1 MKKINLYIFILLSPF
16 AHAEPSHDMARFQEL
31 GALHVQKYNNPQCRA
46 LRDFAQNTASHY
58 RRAYNGQQSLKKAD
72 ENAHFEAM
80 NAIKTIVEQ
89 DIPLPFNYQFLVEQ
103 SSVIRKGVFSG
114 HLKNSEE
121 YLDGVYNKCASLLAM
136 SEYSNNDNYERVVD
150 YSKGEDKRYHPK
162 ITKIEEVCDRAD
174 FPDVMEK
181 ARTNIKDFAKNKK
194 LTTEQFLDRSNYLS
208 INRLA
213 EDMLQAG
220 LDERLINIQFL
231 LNLYNAPKL
240 GLKTGHLQ
248 PRCIINR

>member
-1 MKKINLYIFILLSPF
+1 M
-16 AHAEPSHDMARFQEL
+16 
-31 GALHVQKYNNPQCRA
+31 
-46 LRDFAQNTASHY
+46 
-58 RRAYNGQQSLKKAD
+58 KKAD
-72 ENAHFEAM
+72 ENAHFEAV